1 MYLFAF
7 WRSQDIVELKDCL
20 TEKNHL
26 TGVFLMQVN
35 LFLTMFSLIILSN
48 TVRSWY
54 WNEYLPNVTDCNE
67 GKDDRINSEQCIKL
81 KESLLQSPIIKVF
94 RFFKSIYHNEYCNHT
109 IHWEL
114 VEITKSIW
122 FELNNSKRRVIINS
136 T

>member
-1 MYLFAF
+1 MNNPK
-7 WRSQDIVELKDCL
+7 S
-20 TEKNHL
+20 
-26 TGVFLMQVN
+26 VFVAIAGRPNAGKSTLEN
-35 LFLTMFSLIILSN
+35 DSLIILSN